1 MELKVLTVQDREII
15 TELFLDVFTHE
26 PWNDDWSDP
35 EQLRAYIADL
45 TGQHYSLTLGF
56 FDQDRL
62 AALSMGHVKHWY
74 TGTEYVIEEFCV
86 ARTMQRKGIGAGF
99 MKAIAAYLAERG
111 IRQIFLQTEKD
122 APAYSFYLHN
132 GFRELTGH
140 VSFAKRIEE

>member
-26 PWNDDWSDP
+26 PWNDDWSDA

-62 AALSMGHVKHWY
+62 AALSMGHVKHWH
-74 TGTEYVIEEFCV
+74 TGTEYIIEEFCV
-86 ARTMQRKGIGAGF
+86 ARTMQRKGIGASF
-99 MKAIAAYLAERG
+99 MKAIASYLAGRG
-111 IRQIFLQTEKD
+111 IRQVFLQTEKD
-122 APAYSFYLHN
+122 MPAYSFYLHN

>member
-26 PWNDDWSDP
+26 PWNDDWSDA

-74 TGTEYVIEEFCV
+74 TGTEYIIEEFCV
-86 ARTMQRKGIGAGF
+86 ARTMQRKGIGASF
-99 MKAIAAYLAERG
+99 MKAIASYLAGRG
-111 IRQIFLQTEKD
+111 IRQVFLQTEKD
-122 APAYSFYLHN
+122 MPAYSFYLHN

>member
-56 FDQDRL
+56 FDEDRL

>member
-56 FDQDRL
+56 FDKDRL

-74 TGTEYVIEEFCV
+74 TGTEYVIEEWTASLF
-86 ARTMQRKGIGAGF
+86 
-99 MKAIAAYLAERG
+99 
-111 IRQIFLQTEKD
+111 
-122 APAYSFYLHN
+122 AP
-132 GFRELTGH
+132 ET
-140 VSFAKRIEE
+140 AK